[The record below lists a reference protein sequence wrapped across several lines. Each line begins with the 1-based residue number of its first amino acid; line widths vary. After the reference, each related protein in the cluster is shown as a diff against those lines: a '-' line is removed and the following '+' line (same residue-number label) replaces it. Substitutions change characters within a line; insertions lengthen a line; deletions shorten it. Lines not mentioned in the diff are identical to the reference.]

1 MQWRG
6 GAPPLSAKP
15 CRASRSRQRRP
26 LAPCA
31 RPLDPAVHTG
41 RQPLRLGIKLRR
53 ASSPAGV
60 APPASVGKPRRWKS
74 TAASAGLAASRR
86 TAHRLLRR
94 VLGLPA
100 FDGQQHFLLAL
111 DALLALLR
119 RGGLR

>member
-1 MQWRG
+1 MSVPCSQAPFARSIWIQTTPYECN
-6 GAPPLSAKP
+6 GAVARRPYPQNRAGPLD
-15 CRASRSRQRRP
+15 RDNRRP

-100 FDGQQHFLLAL
+100 FD
-111 DALLALLR
+111 
-119 RGGLR
+119 